1 MVAESIKKGGMT
13 MILGKTIFLVGVV
26 AFIGYAILMRWKG
39 E

>member
-1 MVAESIKKGGMT
+1 MT
-13 MILGKTIFLVGVV
+13 MILGKTIFLVGVL

>member
-1 MVAESIKKGGMT
+1 MT

-26 AFIGYAILMRWKG
+26 AFIGYMILMMWKG